1 MIDPVVAKRR
11 IAARRRF
18 IDTLVETLTADDR
31 FVAAWLSGSIARGD
45 DDALSD
51 VDLHIVVTDE
61 AAATMCARPWEL
73 AGYTTAER
81 AALFTRFGQPAIIHE
96 NQHNAPPGG
105 SWTCVIYASLLTV
118 DWVLVPQSTA
128 IRPPDTRLLLDALG
142 IPLQS
147 PPPVSPV
154 QRAERASERIAFF
167 WMMMSIVVKRLLRD
181 DTVGVNHM
189 LAGLEPLIREV
200 RALAMDIPVPYTST
214 ASFRIAVTAEE
225 QVATVR
231 QFCATIMALSP
242 AIVALDGYVPDDP
255 MAIINALLASSTI
268 DDVTALYAASHAA
281 DTLEQ
286 SLRSLRAHVYSDT
299 DETA

>member
-1 MIDPVVAKRR
+1 MLDPVIAKERL
-11 IAARRRF
+11 AARQRF
-18 IDTLVETLTADDR
+18 IDTLVETLTADER

-51 VDLHIVVTDE
+51 VDLHIVVADD
-61 AAATMCARPWEL
+61 AAATLCARPWEL

-128 IRPPDTRLLLDALG
+128 TRSPDTHLLFDTRN

-147 PPPVSPV
+147 PPSASQV
-154 QRAERASERIAFF
+154 QRAERASERVAFF

-200 RALAMDIPVPYTST
+200 RTLATDVPVPYTST
-214 ASFRIAVTAEE
+214 ASFRLAETVEE

-231 QFCATIMALSP
+231 QFCETITALSP
-242 AIVALDGYVPDDP
+242 AIVALGGYTPDDP
-255 MAIINALLASSTI
+255 MAIIETLLSSST
-268 DDVTALYAASHAA
+268 T
-281 DTLEQ
+281 
-286 SLRSLRAHVYSDT
+286 RA
-299 DETA
+299 